1 MSGVSKRGL
10 SRAEESMERSFRE
23 LSRFFTKRGVSVRRE
38 NLPRGHSFRAKSG
51 NCELSGR
58 NLIFV
63 DKRLPIQQQLAVLSD
78 YLVDFNLE
86 ISEEEISSLSEECIG
101 FLAPVIGSRK
111 IEISA

>member
-1 MSGVSKRGL
+1 MSGISKRGL

-23 LSRFFTKRGVSVRRE
+23 LSRFFTKRGVAVRRE

-63 DKRLPIQQQLAVLSD
+63 DKRLPIQQQLSVLSD
-78 YLVDFNLE
+78 YLLDLNLE
-86 ISEEEISSLSEECIG
+86 ITKEEISSLSEECVA
-101 FLAPVIGSRK
+101 FLAPVIGGRK
-111 IEISA
+111 LEVSA